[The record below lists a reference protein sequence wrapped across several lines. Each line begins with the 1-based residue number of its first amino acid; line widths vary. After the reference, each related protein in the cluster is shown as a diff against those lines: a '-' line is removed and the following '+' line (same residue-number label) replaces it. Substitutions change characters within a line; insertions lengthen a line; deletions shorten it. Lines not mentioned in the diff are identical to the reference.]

1 MIPIVFVLVYK
12 LEKCIQHINKR
23 NIFLSSEATY
33 GKKNSLEAQQK
44 CSQRYYFI
52 GPVKLIKITINDM
65 KMYSVSN
72 HEGKIS

>member
-1 MIPIVFVLVYK
+1 MIPKVFVLVYK

-44 CSQRYYFI
+44 CS
-52 GPVKLIKITINDM
+52 
-65 KMYSVSN
+65 
-72 HEGKIS
+72 